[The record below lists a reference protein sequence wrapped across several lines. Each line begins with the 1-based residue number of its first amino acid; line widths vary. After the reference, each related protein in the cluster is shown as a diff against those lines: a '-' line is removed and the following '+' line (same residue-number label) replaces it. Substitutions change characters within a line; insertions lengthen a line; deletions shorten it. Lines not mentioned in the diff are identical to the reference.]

1 MPRTYVQKARAE
13 AAERTRAQILESAR
27 ASLLANERLEFSVGD
42 VATAAGVARSTIYAT
57 FGSRAGLLAA
67 LSDDVLHGAGL
78 DEVIDAF
85 KLPDPRQALELS
97 LAASC
102 RMFAAEQ
109 GLFRRLHLLG
119 EVDPEAA
126 APLKRSE
133 SDRAYGMA
141 SLADRLQ
148 ASGQLREGVEPA
160 HAADTLWLLTSFA
173 AFDELYT
180 RRGLDAAATTATLLD
195 LVRRAVLAP

>member
-13 AAERTRAQILESAR
+13 AAERTRALILEAAR
-27 ASLLANERLEFSVGD
+27 ASLLSNERLEFSVGD

-78 DEVIDAF
+78 DDVIDAF
-85 KLPDPRQALELS
+85 RLPDPRQALELS

-102 RMFAAEQ
+102 RMFATEYR
-109 GLFRRLHLLG
+109 LFKRLLLLG

-126 APLKRSE
+126 APIERSDA
-133 SDRAYGMA
+133 DRASGLA
-141 SLADRLQ
+141 SLADRLN
-148 ASGQLREGVEPA
+148 AAGQLRDGVTTTS
-160 HAADTLWLLTSFA
+160 AADTLWLMTSFA
-173 AFDELYT
+173 AFDELYG
-180 RRGLDAAATTATLLD
+180 RRGLDAAATSDALLD